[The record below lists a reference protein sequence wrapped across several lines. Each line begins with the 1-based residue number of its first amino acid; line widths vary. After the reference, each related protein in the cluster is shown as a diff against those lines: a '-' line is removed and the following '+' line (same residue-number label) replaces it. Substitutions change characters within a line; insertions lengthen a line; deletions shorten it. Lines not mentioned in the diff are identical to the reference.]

1 MTIRV
6 VISEPVSAVSYRT
19 ARLINLRTGHRVAVR
34 VSYNATTHAVRI
46 DPSVL
51 LRAHTWYRVNLLT
64 GIHDRAGNPLVAT
77 TWRFLTR

>member
-1 MTIRV
+1 VTIRV
-6 VISEPVSAVSYRT
+6 VISEPVSGVSYRT
-19 ARLINLRTGHRVAVR
+19 ARVINLRTGHRVAVR

-46 DPSVL
+46 DPSFF

-64 GIHDRAGNPLVAT
+64 GIHDQAGNPLVVT